1 MGPLYPRPAPAAGG
15 LLLPLSPGPPN
26 LGCLCRAE
34 PSRPGRL
41 EAASL
46 NRTPQAG
53 GVGWG
58 KVLLTPPMGS
68 PSALGDLRPQGSK
81 VGEGKP
87 SSECTG
93 GVTIGVKVL
102 AFQFGFCCVTLS
114 KSFSLSGHLCYRQ
127 IISEVPENCDST
139 HLPQERACPPP
150 GASPQR
156 YSLLL
161 QVPGPRWAE
170 GAGSWLCPLPLLDP
184 QALPQTCQY
193 PVHCLHV
200 TDESDPLTA
209 KGTPWLV
216 SQRPASPLP
225 SHAPRLAG
233 LKALSCLATVSPH
246 LCVCVCPHF
255 LGAQGQPS
263 STTCFGSPHGHVY
276 VGNSCTK

>member
-15 LLLPLSPGPPN
+15 LLLPPSPGPPN

-34 PSRPGRL
+34 PSRSGSL
-41 EAASL
+41 EATSL

-68 PSALGDLRPQGSK
+68 PSALGDLWPQGSK

-87 SSECTG
+87 SSECAG

-127 IISEVPENCDST
+127 IISEVPENCDSM

-150 GASPQR
+150 GLPLNATCCFSK
-156 YSLLL
+156 SLA
-161 QVPGPRWAE
+161 PGGLRGQ
-170 GAGSWLCPLPLLDP
+170 GAGCAPCPCWTLKLC
-184 QALPQTCQY
+184 
-193 PVHCLHV
+193 H
-200 TDESDPLTA
+200 
-209 KGTPWLV
+209 
-216 SQRPASPLP
+216 RPAST
-225 SHAPRLAG
+225 
-233 LKALSCLATVSPH
+233 LSTA
-246 LCVCVCPHF
+246 
-255 LGAQGQPS
+255 
-263 STTCFGSPHGHVY
+263 ST
-276 VGNSCTK
+276 